1 MKQPYLDVPFDQIK
15 KYEENEIK
23 VILAGKGDK
32 VDLRKLMPL
41 LKSLEIDT
49 ILLEGGG
56 NLNWSFIEYDLV
68 DEIRITVAPLI
79 VGGMGATSLVEGIGF
94 NKMGDAPKFKLLK
107 VSHRNNYVVLK
118 YRRLK
123 R

>member
-1 MKQPYLDVPFDQIK
+1 
-15 KYEENEIK
+15 
-23 VILAGKGDK
+23 
-32 VDLRKLMPL
+32 MPL

-56 NLNWSFIEYDLV
+56 NLNWSFIEHDLV

-94 NKMGDAPKFKLLK
+94 DKMEDALKFKLLK

-118 YRRLK
+118 YKRLT